1 MPELTTRGFPTQV
14 YRLKPECW
22 AQVDLH
28 SLCVR
33 TRKEQHQVELRMAE
47 HAREGGAPPPP
58 PARGAGAET
67 GETPAR
73 GRPPW
78 VARHGVP
85 LRRELAGGIAGVARS
100 AGLMRAVFML
110 LHNAARS
117 LDTTGAVGGAVGGGG
132 AAGSAMMG
140 AGLMGWGEEPAL
152 ARSSEMLVRQAVHL
166 LFLALDLQQGDGAS
180 MAGGAMAR
188 DSTAG
193 AAPGVHV
200 ASPAR
205 AYYQGAEAAH
215 LTTATLGDGMDVD
228 TGAGISARHASH
240 GPAESQADAAVARGG
255 LARDL
260 CATVTPDDR
269 IELEWEE
276 ALSRLIAEAR
286 LNRADSVG
294 AAADVL
300 DPAWTGL
307 PLSCECPGPGA
318 GLAETPA
325 AARMPPAGA
334 ALQSVLGLM
343 CHEYVIADFGGFAD
357 EAAAVSHSSIHAVS
371 HTASIISLLVG

>member
-58 PARGAGAET
+58 
-67 GETPAR
+67 R

-85 LRRELAGGIAGVARS
+85 LRRELARGIAGVARS
-100 AGLMRAVFML
+100 AGLMRAVFIL

-132 AAGSAMMG
+132 AAGGAMMG

-166 LFLALDLQQGDGAS
+166 LFLALDLQQGDDAI
-180 MAGGAMAR
+180 MAGGSMAR

-193 AAPGVHV
+193 ATPGDDL
-200 ASPAR
+200 ASSAR
-205 AYYQGAEAAH
+205 AYYQRAGAEH
-215 LTTATLGDGMDVD
+215 LTAATHGDGMDLDTGVD
-228 TGAGISARHASH
+228 TGPGTSARHASH
-240 GPAESQADAAVARGG
+240 GPADAAVARGG

-260 CATVTPDDR
+260 GATVTTPEEEER
-269 IELEWEE
+269 TALEWEE
-276 ALSRLIAEAR
+276 ALSRLITESR
-286 LNRADSVG
+286 LNKANPVC
-294 AAADVL
+294 AAADLL

-307 PLSCECPGPGA
+307 PLSCKGPGVGA
-318 GLAETPA
+318 GWAETPA
-325 AARMPPAGA
+325 AARQPQAGV
-334 ALQSVLGLM
+334 ALESVLGLM